1 MNTARANDKQITSN
15 TSCFK
20 KAPELSSRREERPT
34 KSDEKTSKSDNHQ
47 PNNGVNNGN
56 EPSGSNRTLTSNK
69 SDTVTPTAPEEEE
82 GEVREIQRRTR
93 TRREQARLKDFL
105 RY

>member
-1 MNTARANDKQITSN
+1 MNTARANEGQITRN
-15 TSCFK
+15 TCFK

-56 EPSGSNRTLTSNK
+56 EASGSNRTLTSNK
-69 SDTVTPTAPEEEE
+69 SDKVTPTAPEEE
-82 GEVREIQRRTR
+82 GEVRERQRRTR
-93 TRREQARLKDFL
+93 TRREQARLKDFV